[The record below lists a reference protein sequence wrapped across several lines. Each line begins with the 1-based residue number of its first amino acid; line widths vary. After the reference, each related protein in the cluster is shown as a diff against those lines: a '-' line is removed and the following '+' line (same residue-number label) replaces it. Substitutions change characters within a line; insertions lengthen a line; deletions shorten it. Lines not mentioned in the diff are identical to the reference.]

1 MTSSSFP
8 INDALDAALARWE
21 QYGRP
26 GTPDTGF
33 VLSRLPGRRTRGI
46 YVAGSE
52 QPIFEPDAHILAMS
66 PAPDGRR
73 IALQLAER
81 ADEDGVLA
89 VLDTTSGNLRHYNDI
104 HCRYEPMQWTPD
116 ARSLAVVARSPQR
129 LVQVDVVHDE
139 VTVEPVAGDAR
150 CRLFSAG
157 IHMLLA
163 ESRPASPTRLIRL
176 DNSARLGSF
185 PSITGVFGI
194 NDGDVLV
201 YGGNALHVLDAHS
214 GVERWRWMDPAVRL
228 TAVTVTGDTVHAS
241 AVRAGASVLLRLAHG
256 TVIDEW
262 PVNSGGS
269 VASITDLGADGGR
282 TYVVIEAPAV
292 PPHVVTVDERTR
304 GGGAATVAGD
314 FETVRHEFAADDGE
328 TLTVVVT
335 SPKGLTGPAPTIL
348 TCYGGFGVPD
358 LPVFEPT
365 IPAWVESRGRY
376 ATAHIRGGGE
386 HGEQWRRAGYGA
398 GKRRGIDDLA
408 DAARGL
414 AGADLTNPEL
424 LVLAGASHGGTVVA
438 SCALDHRGIC
448 TGFATTAAPLDLLS
462 LEKHPLGRI
471 WLDEFGDTSSPEGTQ
486 ELRAISPLHRAK
498 MIDPEHRLPRFL
510 GIVLAEDSR
519 VNPDDSYAL
528 ASVLREAGAE
538 ALVWE
543 APHAGHGSNHLDS
556 LHSMGSVLL
565 SFAAHTTRRTRSSEG
580 RHA

>member
-1 MTSSSFP
+1 MNSSSFP
-8 INDALDAALARWE
+8 INDALDTALTHWE

-46 YVAGSE
+46 YVAESE
-52 QPIFEPDAHILAMS
+52 QPIFEPDAHILTMA
-66 PAPDGRR
+66 PAPDGRY

-89 VLDTTSGNLRHYNDI
+89 VLDTTSGNLRRYNGI
-104 HCRYEPMQWTPD
+104 RCRYEPMQWTPD
-116 ARSLAVVARSPQR
+116 ARSLVVVARSPQR
-129 LVQVDVVHDE
+129 LVQLDVVHDE
-139 VTVEPVAGDAR
+139 VTVEQVAGDAR

-163 ESRPASPTRLIRL
+163 ESRAGQPTRLIRL
-176 DNSARLGSF
+176 DSGTYLGSF
-185 PSITGVFGI
+185 RSITGVFGI
-194 NDGDVLV
+194 HDSDVLV
-201 YGGNALHVLDAHS
+201 HGGNALHVLDAHS
-214 GVERWRWMDPAVRL
+214 GVQRWRWADPAVRL

-241 AVRAGASVLLRLAHG
+241 AVRAGTSVILRLAHG

-262 PVNSGGS
+262 SVSINGS

-282 TYVVIEAPAV
+282 TYAVLEAPAV
-292 PPHVVTVDERTR
+292 PPHVVAVDEHIS
-304 GGGAATVAGD
+304 GGGAAAVAGD
-314 FETVRHEFAADDGE
+314 FETMRHEFAADDGA

-365 IPAWVESRGRY
+365 IPAWVESGGRY

-398 GKRRGIDDLA
+398 RKRRGIDDLA

-438 SCALDHRGIC
+438 SCALGCRGIC
-448 TGFATTAAPLDLLS
+448 AGFATTAAPLDLLS
-462 LEKHPLGRI
+462 LDKHPLGRI
-471 WLDEFGDTSSPEGTQ
+471 WLDEFGDTSSPEGMQ
-486 ELRAISPLHRAK
+486 ELRAISPLHRAQ
-498 MIDPEHRLPRFL
+498 MIGPAHGLPRFL
-510 GIVLAEDSR
+510 GIVLGEDSR

-528 ASVLREAGAE
+528 ASALREAGAE

-543 APHAGHGSNHLDS
+543 APHAGHGHNHLNS
-556 LHSMGSVLL
+556 LHSMGSMLL
-565 SFAAHTTRRTRSSEG
+565 SFAAHTTGRTRSFEG
-580 RHA
+580 RDA